1 MRKRLEYKKPKFKN
15 KIPTVI
21 IMSVVLFAILFFG
34 KSMSY
39 SIASL
44 FAPVNA
50 NEDSPQIEGSGQQSQ
65 VPSKTGTV
73 VAQANKNA
81 AQSLLTVISK
91 GR

>member
-21 IMSVVLFAILFFG
+21 IMSIVLFAILFFG

-39 SIASL
+39 SIASF
-44 FAPVNA
+44 FAPTTAV
-50 NEDSPQIEGSGQQSQ
+50 DDTPVVSSTQQVQ
-65 VPSKTGTV
+65 GPSKSGTV
-73 VAQANKNA
+73 MAQANKNA